1 MKSPEIARRD
11 LHAEPPGPHDQHA
24 GHKGHEGHDKHAG
37 HSVTMFRERFWLSLA
52 LSVPTLVW
60 SPSLQDWLGFSAP
73 SFPLSEYVPPLFGTA
88 VFFTRTPEETAACRK
103 FIRKNG
109 VQSRMKG
116 SSPGIRRVRQI
127 EIKYLIFIIYTSNY
141 I

>member
-88 VFFTRTPEETAACRK
+88 VFFTRTPEETAERDRRLLHQMPQFHSAVQPRQAPRAGRPCRE
-103 FIRKNG
+103 R
-109 VQSRMKG
+109 
-116 SSPGIRRVRQI
+116 
-127 EIKYLIFIIYTSNY
+127 
-141 I
+141 